1 VLKTQVNGHCE
12 RSPEGASEAI
22 SILELVQKGE
32 IASSRQTPSG
42 FAMTIRRLFQQR
54 DRRITL
60 SGAEMKHI
68 PLVLAGLSL
77 LLGCGRN
84 DDDIRRIVREELSAA
99 MQKKIVKAVDVVG
112 PYSPAVRVGNFLFV
126 SGQIGL
132 DQETGQLKNETIE
145 TETRQA
151 LDNLMRILRA
161 ENFDSSDVVS
171 ATVYL
176 KNMNDYAKMN
186 LIYGGYFPE
195 ESYPARVAVEVSN
208 LPRQG
213 NVEIAM
219 VAYKAR

>member
-1 VLKTQVNGHCE
+1 
-12 RSPEGASEAI
+12 
-22 SILELVQKGE
+22 
-32 IASSRQTPSG
+32 
-42 FAMTIRRLFQQR
+42 
-54 DRRITL
+54 
-60 SGAEMKHI
+60 MKHVC
-68 PLVLAGLSL
+68 LVLAALST
-77 LLGCGRN
+77 LLGCGRS
-84 DDDIRRIVREELSAA
+84 DDDIRRLIREEMSAT
-99 MQKKIVKAVDVVG
+99 MKKTIVKPVQVVG

-132 DQETGQLKNETIE
+132 DQETGQLKNESIE

-151 LDNLMRILRA
+151 LDNLIRILRS
-161 ENFDSSDVVS
+161 ESFDSSDVVS

-208 LPRQG
+208 LPRQA

-219 VAYKAR
+219 VAWKGR